1 MRYLAFLSVIEFTI
15 WTPLLLCKKRN
26 YGLVTMQDVLGHSET
41 GRHLNLILFSSE
53 DRRKVNI
60 HQNKPINEFNMP

>member
-26 YGLVTMQDVLGHSET
+26 YFKLGLVTMQDVLGHS
-41 GRHLNLILFSSE
+41 LKLDNILT
-53 DRRKVNI
+53 
-60 HQNKPINEFNMP
+60 